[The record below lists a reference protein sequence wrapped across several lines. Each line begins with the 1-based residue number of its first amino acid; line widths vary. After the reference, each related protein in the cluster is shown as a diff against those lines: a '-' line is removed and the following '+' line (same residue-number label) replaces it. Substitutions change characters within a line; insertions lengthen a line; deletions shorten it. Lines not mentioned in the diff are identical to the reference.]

1 MELVSYF
8 FFLQEQMK
16 DIIIIILSFI
26 QSPKKQ
32 EKHFTLKTSKTQES
46 TPAWGSNDTSKACD
60 KAKDVSSRKNKRHYH
75 HHLAEHRF
83 PSLITT

>member
-16 DIIIIILSFI
+16 DIIIIIFSFI

-32 EKHFTLKTSKTQES
+32 EKHFLLKTSKTQES
-46 TPAWGSNDTSKACD
+46 TPAWGSNDSKACD
-60 KAKDVSSRKNKRHYH
+60 NAKDISSRKNHH